1 MLSPLICP
9 SRGSAST
16 NQGREIPVSVFLLA
30 AHFGTRVCPGK
41 ITHGRTK
48 GLEMMLL
55 EADRGKKNPQA
66 FTRHVDSLLA
76 HQIGHEEKAKG
87 FDLGTTL

>member
-30 AHFGTRVCPGK
+30 AHFGTWVCPGK
-41 ITHGRTK
+41 TTHGRTK
-48 GLEMMLL
+48 GLGMLLL
-55 EADRGKKNPQA
+55 EAHTAKKKEET
-66 FTRHVDSLLA
+66 FTRHVDSLLV
-76 HQIGHEEKAKG
+76 HQIGHEEKARG
-87 FDLGTTL
+87 ML

>member
-9 SRGSAST
+9 SRGSAFT
-16 NQGREIPVSVFLLA
+16 NQGREIPVSVILLA

-41 ITHGRTK
+41 TTHGRTK
-48 GLEMMLL
+48 GLGMLLL
-55 EADRGKKNPQA
+55 EADTAKTKEES

-76 HQIGHEEKAKG
+76 RHIGHEEKARG
-87 FDLGTTL
+87 ML